1 MISTGNMALKN
12 LFERFMDSST
22 IFQNKKVLQ
31 PNHYPQ
37 KILHRQ
43 KQIEEIAKTLA
54 PALKLERPSN
64 IFVYG
69 KPGTGKTLC
78 TKHVG
83 KELIE
88 FSRHKKKPLK
98 TLYINC
104 KLRKVSDTEYRM
116 LAYMISQLGFKVPAT
131 GLPTDDL
138 YNTFFNLI
146 DKQKQL
152 ILIFLDEIDQ
162 LVKKSGDDM
171 LYNLT
176 RINTELEKSQITI
189 IGISN
194 DLRFAELLD
203 ARVKSSLS
211 EEETIFPPYNALELQ
226 DILHARAVKAFKP
239 GTLEEGVIQK
249 IAAIAAQGYGDARKA
264 IELLRVSGEIAE
276 RENKRKV
283 TLEHVDKA
291 EQKIEHDTII
301 QTIKAQ
307 PKQSQAILYSMLL
320 LDQTHS
326 KAFVTGDVYDVYK
339 NLCDRIGLR
348 PLTQRRVSDMIA
360 EFDVLGVITA
370 RVVSKGRYG
379 RTRDITIGLN
389 HRLKKE
395 LLKLLAKELGF

>member
-1 MISTGNMALKN
+1 MTLKN
-12 LFERFMDSST
+12 LFERFMDFST
-22 IFQNKKVLQ
+22 IFQNKRFLQ

-43 KQIEEIAKTLA
+43 QEIEEIAKTLA
-54 PALKLERPSN
+54 PALKLEKPSN

-78 TKHVG
+78 IKHIG
-83 KELIE
+83 KELLE
-88 FSRHKKKPLK
+88 FSHKKRKALK
-98 TLYINC
+98 ALYINC

-152 ILIFLDEIDQ
+152 VLVFLDEIDQ
-162 LVKKSGDDM
+162 LVKKSGDEM

-176 RINTELEKSQITI
+176 RINTELDKAQIAV

-211 EEETIFPPYNALELQ
+211 EEEIIFPPYNALELQ
-226 DILHARAVKAFKP
+226 DILQSRAVKAFKANVI
-239 GTLEEGVIQK
+239 EEGVIQK

-264 IELLRVSGEIAE
+264 IELLRVAGEIAE
-276 RENKRKV
+276 RENTKKV
-283 TLEHVDKA
+283 IIDHVDKA

-320 LDQTHS
+320 LDQKHS

-339 NLCDRIGLR
+339 TLCDKTGLR

-379 RTRDITIGLN
+379 RTRDITIDLN
-389 HRLKKE
+389 NRLKRE
-395 LLKLLAKELGF
+395 LSKLLTQELGF